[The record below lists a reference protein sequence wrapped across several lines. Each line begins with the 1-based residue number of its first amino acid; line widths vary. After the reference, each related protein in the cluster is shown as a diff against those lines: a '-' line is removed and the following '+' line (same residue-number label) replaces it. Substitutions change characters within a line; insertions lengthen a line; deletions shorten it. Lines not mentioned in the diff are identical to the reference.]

1 MYNNILIYIV
11 FTTYRKP
18 IILDMALTIVVKRLL
33 WLLVIIH
40 IGFAIYIYGS
50 TNLFYETL

>member
-1 MYNNILIYIV
+1 
-11 FTTYRKP
+11 
-18 IILDMALTIVVKRLL
+18 MALTVVVKRLL

-50 TNLFYETL
+50 TNLFYETLKGINLQIINSYYD